1 MVDTNHMT
9 AGPADW
15 GNSRSHNGQQAVCSF
30 SVAEG
35 LDCLMCVNNLQ
46 IFSKVVA
53 YRRCMFAV
61 CVLLQEQDI
70 FASTCWYTE
79 EEKNAFSVNVLNKIN
94 VLKGFYC
101 CQGARG
107 LSASW
112 GMGSQ
117 EPRAITQPAGQ
128 GHHQPRHSPTVPKR
142 DEQSSTRHRGQVQ
155 STASVL
161 RGAGVDEAG
170 PMSIHMSGSRSVES
184 MARYGSGH
192 GCTGN
197 QQFYNISQAR
207 F

>member
-1 MVDTNHMT
+1 M
-9 AGPADW
+9 
-15 GNSRSHNGQQAVCSF
+15 
-30 SVAEG
+30 
-35 LDCLMCVNNLQ
+35 
-46 IFSKVVA
+46 
-53 YRRCMFAV
+53 
-61 CVLLQEQDI
+61 
-70 FASTCWYTE
+70 
-79 EEKNAFSVNVLNKIN
+79 LNKIN

-128 GHHQPRHSPTVPKR
+128 GHHQPGPSPTVPKR
-142 DEQSSTRHRGQVQ
+142 GEQSSTRHRGQVQ
-155 STASVL
+155 STVSVL

-184 MARYGSGH
+184 TARHGSGH
-192 GCTGN
+192 GCTGD

-207 F
+207 AKGSGLELKCSPLGREAGGSCRWGWSGPLMLSEP